1 MISMSDRGPDISIV
15 LLTYN
20 GDTYLADVLASIF
33 AQITRFSYEVIAI
46 DSGSSD
52 RTLEII
58 RKYPVTLIQ
67 ISNHEFGHGR
77 TRNLGVRYA
86 SGQYVIF
93 LTQDAMPANEY
104 WLGNLVRPVAE
115 DQRIAGCYG
124 RQIPRPNCDPWEARD
139 ICIGA
144 GPVSALKRV
153 DFQDRFQKETY
164 RAHRSRFISFSNVSS
179 CIRKSVLESL
189 PFSENIVMAEDQEWC
204 KRAIEIGHTVVY
216 EAASVVYHSHNHSLK
231 MIYRRHFDYGLSFR
245 EFAPISMT
253 LKGVL
258 LYTVVEACGD
268 FIFVLGQRRI
278 TVLTFKWIAK
288 SPVMRF
294 AMRYGL
300 YRGLRGK
307 TATPLRENVGVL
319 TNQSQTNARR

>member
-1 MISMSDRGPDISIV
+1 
-15 LLTYN
+15 
-20 GDTYLADVLASIF
+20 
-33 AQITRFSYEVIAI
+33 
-46 DSGSSD
+46 
-52 RTLEII
+52 
-58 RKYPVTLIQ
+58 
-67 ISNHEFGHGR
+67 
-77 TRNLGVRYA
+77 
-86 SGQYVIF
+86 
-93 LTQDAMPANEY
+93 
-104 WLGNLVRPVAE
+104 
-115 DQRIAGCYG
+115 
-124 RQIPRPNCDPWEARD
+124 
-139 ICIGA
+139 
-144 GPVSALKRV
+144 
-153 DFQDRFQKETY
+153 
-164 RAHRSRFISFSNVSS
+164 
-179 CIRKSVLESL
+179 
-189 PFSENIVMAEDQEWC
+189 MAEDQEWC

-231 MIYRRHFDYGLSFR
+231 MIYRRHFDFGLSFR